1 MIVAR
6 WDTSLLLGVVE
17 VCKGTHLDSMGKRG
31 KVDLLYIEE
40 VLFLLEKGRLC
51 LRLPTSEDIVSI
63 GLGWSLLETT
73 QISLETYLVYSSL
86 KSTGN
91 IVFRTGEIFYDGVE
105 HIKSTNITTFDV
117 WAPSSSPKFSR
128 KAPPLPTFHVVIMD
142 SSQSDKDF
150 SVMVA
155 VSKLISERRVN
166 IKIATARDGLVD
178 FFEASTPSLPT
189 LVP

>member
-1 MIVAR
+1 M
-6 WDTSLLLGVVE
+6 LGIVE

-31 KVDLLYIEE
+31 KVDLLYVEE

-51 LRLPTSEDIVSI
+51 LRLPSSEEITSI
-63 GLGWSLLETT
+63 GAGWSLLETA
-73 QISLETYLVYSSL
+73 QVSLETYLVYSAL

-91 IVFRTGEIFYDGVE
+91 IVFRTGEIAYEGGE
-105 HIKSTNITTFDV
+105 HIKASNLATFDV

-128 KAPPLPTFHVVIMD
+128 KTPPLPTFHVVVMD
-142 SSQSDKDF
+142 SLQSGKYF

-155 VSKLISERRVN
+155 VSKLISEYRVN

-178 FFEASTPSLPT
+178 FFEATTPSLPT
-189 LVP
+189 LLT